1 MNIKILEFSIDQYDD
16 VFALWRHS
24 EGVELSGA
32 DEKKHIQAYLQR
44 NPGMSFVAVADGAVA
59 GSVLCG
65 HDGRRGYIH
74 HLAVRA
80 DCRRKGIGRRLATAC
95 LDVLSAAGI
104 QKCHLFIVN
113 QNEKGRAFWESIGW
127 TVRGDI
133 GVISKNIA
141 RPKAELVIDKP
152 I

>member
-1 MNIKILEFSIDQYDD
+1 MKILEFSIDQYDD
-16 VFALWRHS
+16 VFALWEHS

-32 DEKKHIQAYLQR
+32 DEKKHIQAYLER
-44 NPGMSFVAVADGAVA
+44 NPGMSFVAVKDGTVV
-59 GSVLCG
+59 GSALSG

-74 HLAVRA
+74 HLAVKA

-95 LDVLSAAGI
+95 LDALSAAGI
-104 QKCHLFIVN
+104 QKCHLFIVYRN
-113 QNEKGRAFWESIGW
+113 RGGTAFWESIGW
-127 TVRGDI
+127 TVREDI

-141 RPKAELVIDKP
+141 QPEAELVIDKP